1 MIEQQQQQ
9 IILEAGNQDQ
19 GVGRFGS
26 LETSL
31 LGLQMASFSL
41 YAHVVFHLSA
51 HLWATVL
58 QTALVTFSRISW
70 SEDSATP
77 SPRHALSLPQ
87 DLLAQQVK
95 ER

>member
-41 YAHVVFHLSA
+41 YAHV
-51 HLWATVL
+51 TVL
-58 QTALVTFSRISW
+58 QCVHIKISIYLYTHTHTDKHTLREIFLLLGHNL
-70 SEDSATP
+70 SELELYP
-77 SPRHALSLPQ
+77 YNLI
-87 DLLAQQVK
+87 
-95 ER
+95 